1 MTMQSEPSTTE
12 RSEQPYVAVRAT
24 VTMATIG
31 AIADRIPDV
40 LTWLAAHGATAAGA
54 PFLKYNVID
63 MEQELEVEAGAPTTA
78 VVPGDGEV
86 LSGVLPAG
94 RYVTVTHVGH
104 PDELID
110 VTAELLAWADDRALE
125 WDATET
131 DRGTRWGCRLVV
143 FKTNPVD
150 EPE

>member
-63 MEQELEVEAGAPTTA
+63 MEQELEVEAGALTTA
-78 VVPGDGEV
+78 VVPATARSFRACC
-86 LSGVLPAG
+86 LRAG
-94 RYVTVTHVGH
+94 TSPSPTSVIPTS
-104 PDELID
+104 
-110 VTAELLAWADDRALE
+110 
-125 WDATET
+125 
-131 DRGTRWGCRLVV
+131 
-143 FKTNPVD
+143 
-150 EPE
+150 